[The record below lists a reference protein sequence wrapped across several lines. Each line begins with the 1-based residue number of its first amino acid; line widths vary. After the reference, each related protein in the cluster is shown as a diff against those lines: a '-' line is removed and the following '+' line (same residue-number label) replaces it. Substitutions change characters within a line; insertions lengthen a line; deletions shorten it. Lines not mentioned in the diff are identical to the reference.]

1 MLNVTIHQPEDGS
14 TVTSLL
20 PSVPAGI
27 LRVYVIGSFEL
38 AFLLPHHVEDDRASW
53 FMIKP
58 GRSAGI
64 VDPECGEQQAA
75 SSSSSKRRG
84 IGP

>member
-1 MLNVTIHQPEDGS
+1 MIHRPEDRS
-14 TVTSLL
+14 TVTGLL

-38 AFLLPHHVEDDRASW
+38 AFLLPLHVEDDRASW
-53 FMIKP
+53 SMIKP

-64 VDPECGEQQAA
+64 VDLECGEQQAA
-75 SSSSSKRRG
+75 NSSSSSKRRG